1 MSTNR
6 APIGVL
12 TAWLV
17 GATILMPVHGQTEA
31 TTPQTPWGAPDL
43 QGLWNYNTLTPL
55 ERPSE
60 LEGRA
65 FLTDDE
71 AAAALQGAATR
82 ATQDEPRQ
90 DYNPFW
96 SERNAIT
103 HIAPDKPTSLIV
115 DPDDGKLPPLTPAAQ
130 AREAAWRTT
139 WQRPIRVPFL
149 IDLLF
154 GTNPARGPEDFGL
167 STRCVVSY
175 SGGPPIMPGANNS
188 HLQVFQT
195 PDQVVLF
202 TEMIHDA
209 RVVPLDGRPHLPP
222 SIPQWNG
229 DARGRWEGDTLV
241 VESTNFTSKRFSFS
255 VGLVTAVGS
264 GETLHLTERFT
275 RLDADTLRYEY
286 TVDDPVTFT
295 RPFRAVQTMNATDG
309 PLFEY
314 ACHEGNYA
322 LPNALSGARAQERD
336 AERAAS
342 GGGR

>member
-6 APIGVL
+6 SLIGVL
-12 TAWLV
+12 TALLV
-17 GATILMPVHGQTEA
+17 GATMPPPVHSQTDWTA
-31 TTPQTPWGAPDL
+31 SRTPWGAPDL

-55 ERPSE
+55 ERPSAH
-60 LEGRA
+60 EGRA
-65 FLTDDE
+65 SLTDEE
-71 AAAALQGAATR
+71 AAAALEAAAER

-96 SERNAIT
+96 SERNAVT
-103 HIAPDKPTSLIV
+103 HISADRPTSLIV
-115 DPDDGKLPPLTPAAQ
+115 DPPNGKLPPLTPAAQ
-130 AREAAWRTT
+130 KREATWRAT

-149 IDLLF
+149 IDFLF

-167 STRCVVSY
+167 STRCLVSY

-188 HLQVFQT
+188 HLQIFQT

-222 SIPQWNG
+222 SIPQWQG

-241 VESTNFTSKRFSFS
+241 VESTNFPSKRFSFNI
-255 VGLVTAVGS
+255 GMIRAVGS

-275 RLDADTLRYEY
+275 RLDADTLQYEY

-295 RPFRAVQTMNATDG
+295 RRFTAVQTMKASDG
-309 PLFEY
+309 PPFEY

-322 LPNALSGARAQERD
+322 IPNALSGARAQERD
-336 AERAAS
+336 AAGTGS
-342 GGGR
+342 GRGR